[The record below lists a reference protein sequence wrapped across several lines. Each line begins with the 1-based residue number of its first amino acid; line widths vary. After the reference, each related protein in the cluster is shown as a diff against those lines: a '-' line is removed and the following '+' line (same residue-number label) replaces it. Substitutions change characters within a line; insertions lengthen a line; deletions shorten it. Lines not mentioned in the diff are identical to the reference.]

1 MAGEERGKRRVA
13 TLGRGAAIARAL
25 VAAAVMATGLVLSTE
40 VSALLFG
47 VDATAA
53 SGFGSRVLVACCV
66 TLVVVGAVLLLRRRW
81 DRRSLTGIGLTG
93 LRADAS
99 GFALGLGTLVAAGVA
114 MLLALDVT
122 GVISL
127 IALDPVRLRGFLGA
141 NTVVALLL
149 EAIPEELA
157 IRGYALTNL
166 RDAFPPAAATL
177 LNIATFLVVP
187 VLALTLQGALAAA
200 RGAGDQILLAPAGED
215 PIVYYAM
222 LTAFGYLLI
231 CARDA
236 TASATVWTSIGAHL
250 GWLTMNRL
258 VLGGDSVQFEMDD
271 LGMLLFFAG
280 YATISVVTFSWLRRR
295 HSAAR

>member
-1 MAGEERGKRRVA
+1 MAGAEHGRRRVA
-13 TLGRGAAIARAL
+13 TLGRGVATTRAL
-25 VAAAVMATGLVLSTE
+25 VAAAVMATGLVVSTE
-40 VSALLFG
+40 VSSFLFG

-66 TLVVVGAVLLLRRRW
+66 TLIVVGVILLLRCRW
-81 DRRSLTGIGLTG
+81 DRRSLAGIGLTG

-99 GFALGLGTLVAAGVA
+99 GFALGLGTLVAAGLA
-114 MLLALDVT
+114 MLLALEVT
-122 GVISL
+122 GVVSL
-127 IALDPVRLRGFLGA
+127 IALDPVRLLGFLA
-141 NTVVALLL
+141 TNTVVALLL
-149 EAIPEELA
+149 EAVPEELA

-166 RDAFPPAAATL
+166 RDAFPPAPAAL

-187 VLALTLQGALAAA
+187 ILAITFQGALAAA
-200 RGAGDQILLAPAGED
+200 RGTGDEVLLAPAGED
-215 PIVYYAM
+215 PIVYYTM

-258 VLGGDSVQFEMDD
+258 VLGGESVQYEMDD

-280 YATISVVTFSWLRRR
+280 YATISVIAFSWLRRR

>member
-127 IALDPVRLRGFLGA
+127 IALDPVRLLGFLGA
-141 NTVVALLL
+141 NTVVA
-149 EAIPEELA
+149 
-157 IRGYALTNL
+157 T
-166 RDAFPPAAATL
+166 PPRSH
-177 LNIATFLVVP
+177 P
-187 VLALTLQGALAAA
+187 G
-200 RGAGDQILLAPAGED
+200 G
-215 PIVYYAM
+215 
-222 LTAFGYLLI
+222 
-231 CARDA
+231 ARDPRLR
-236 TASATVWTSIGAHL
+236 AHEPPRCLPARRSDPPQHRDIPRRPGL
-250 GWLTMNRL
+250 GPHAPRGPRGSSR
-258 VLGGDSVQFEMDD
+258 GGRPDPPGPS
-271 LGMLLFFAG
+271 
-280 YATISVVTFSWLRRR
+280 R
-295 HSAAR
+295 